1 MHDVLEGAL
10 QYETK
15 ELLKYF
21 ILEEKII
28 SIMRF
33 NNRLQFFSYGYTDS
47 SNKPSVISLTT
58 LEFHDHNLKQNVMY
72 INIVCTF

>member
-28 SIMRF
+28 SITRF
-33 NNRLQFFSYGYTDS
+33 NNRIHFFSYGYTDS
-47 SNKPSVISLTT
+47 SNKPSVIPLTT
-58 LEFHDHNLKQNVMY
+58 LESHDHNLKQNGMY
-72 INIVCTF
+72 INIMCTF